1 MRIFRGYVAA
11 TILMSLLGAGP
22 VHAAVIKIATLSP
35 DGSAWMEKMRAG
47 GEEVAEKTGG
57 AVTFKFYPGGVM
69 GDDKAV
75 LRKIRLGQLQGG
87 AVVSGSLAE
96 VFPDNQVYC
105 LPMVFESFEQAA
117 YVRERMDPVI
127 TRGIEDGGYVV
138 LGMAGGGFAYVMGQS
153 PVTGI
158 EDLRRRKL
166 WAPENDEFSR
176 EVILAYEASPIP
188 LSIADVL
195 AGLQTSLI
203 DTVASSPVAAIALQ
217 WHTQVKYV
225 TDIPLMYVYGILM
238 LDKRAF
244 EKLSPEEQIIVKD
257 VMGRVFREIEQQNQD
272 DNDKAL
278 AAIAKQGV
286 EFIDVPEAALVKWR
300 QVAGTVAARQVEKNR
315 LSQGIVDRLEET
327 LADYRK
333 EDCRD
338 E

>member
-1 MRIFRGYVAA
+1 MRIISGIVAA
-11 TILMSLLGAGP
+11 TLFMLLLGTGSA
-22 VHAAVIKIATLSP
+22 HALVIKIATLSP

-47 GEEVAEKTGG
+47 GEEVAQKTDG
-57 AVTFKFYPGGVM
+57 AVKFKFYPGGVM

-96 VFPDNQVYC
+96 AYPDTQVYC
-105 LPMVFESFEQAA
+105 LPLVFESFDQAA

-127 TRGIEDGGYVV
+127 AGGIEESGYVV
-138 LGMAGGGFAYVMGQS
+138 LGMAGGGFAHIMS
-153 PVTGI
+153 RTPVTSVEELG
-158 EDLRRRKL
+158 LRKL
-166 WAPENDEFSR
+166 WAPENDEFSL
-176 EVILAYEASPIP
+176 EVILAYGANPIP

-203 DTVASSPVAAIALQ
+203 DTIASSPVAAIALQ

-238 LDKRAF
+238 LDKRTF
-244 EKLSPEEQIIVKD
+244 EKLTPEQQTIVRD
-257 VMGRVFREIEQQNQD
+257 VMGRVFREIEQRNLA

-278 AAIAKQGV
+278 AAIEKQGV
-286 EFIDVPEAALVKWR
+286 EFLSVPEAELMEWR
-300 QVAGTVAARQVEKNR
+300 QAADAAATRMVEKNR
-315 LSQGIVDRLEET
+315 LSQGVVDKLEQILE
-327 LADYRK
+327 DYRK
-333 EDCRD
+333 ENLPN

>member
-1 MRIFRGYVAA
+1 MRILGGFISA
-11 TILMSLLGAGP
+11 TILMLFLGVGPAGA
-22 VHAAVIKIATLSP
+22 VVIKIATLSP

-57 AVTFKFYPGGVM
+57 AVKFKFYPGGVM

-87 AVVSGSLAE
+87 AVVSGSLSE

-127 TRGIEDGGYVV
+127 TRGIADGGYVV
-138 LGMAGGGFAYVMGQS
+138 LGMAGGGFAYIMGQS
-153 PVTGI
+153 RVTSI

-166 WAPENDEFSR
+166 WAPENDEFSLA
-176 EVILAYEASPIP
+176 VILAYEANPIP
-188 LSIADVL
+188 LSIGDVL

-238 LDKRAF
+238 MDKRAF
-244 EKLSPEEQIIVKD
+244 DKLSPELQAIVQD
-257 VMGRVFREIEQQNQD
+257 VMGRVFREIEQQNID

-278 AAIAKQGV
+278 AAIENQGV
-286 EFIDVPEAALVKWR
+286 EFLSVPEVELAKWR
-300 QVAGTVAARQVEKNR
+300 GVAGTVAAHLAEKKR
-315 LSQGIVDRLEET
+315 LSQDVVDRLEET

-333 EDCRD
+333 ENCRD